1 MKFNKNLFKS
11 RGFVVMSLTLML
23 VVVGTVNYN
32 LSKKSVLEAS
42 KEMEMYEE
50 AQLSKNEDKTEK
62 VKEKENKVEVVDSK
76 ETVVD
81 EKAKET
87 SKEIEKQMTSDKNMK
102 KASYAIDMKMNRER
116 QRNEL
121 TEDLNEIIN
130 NPSTAEE
137 TRKQASNMKLQLVK
151 DQELEIK
158 IEDLLGAKGF
168 EDSLVYISNDTVN
181 VVVSKDELQQ
191 QDAAK
196 IFDLVAS
203 EAKIA
208 HDNIK
213 VMNNK
218 AK

>member
-1 MKFNKNLFKS
+1 MKFNKSLFKS

-23 VVVGTVNYN
+23 VVIGTVNYN

-42 KEMEMYEE
+42 KEMEIYEE
-50 AQLSKNEDKTEK
+50 AQLSKNEDK
-62 VKEKENKVEVVDSK
+62 KEKEVEVVDSK
-76 ETVVD
+76 ETLVD
-81 EKAKET
+81 EKVKET
-87 SKEIEKQMTSDKNMK
+87 SKEIEKQITSDKNMK

-181 VVVSKDELQQ
+181 VVVSKEELQQ

-208 HDNIK
+208 HDSIK